1 MTIAQACTIAG
12 SDSGGGAGI
21 QADLKTF
28 QERRVFGTS
37 VIVAIT
43 AQNTKGV
50 HRIDKLPHESVRA
63 QLEAV
68 FDDFNLG
75 AIKTGMLADET
86 YIREIAHFLR
96 QYPNVPLVVDP
107 VMIAK
112 GGAALMENASLSAM
126 IEEMVP
132 LATLITPNI
141 PEAETITG
149 MTIKTEQDMLNTAK
163 KIQALGSKNVLV
175 KGGHALNDD
184 EARDCLVTSEGEV
197 RWFGG
202 PRYDTK
208 DTHGTGCTYS
218 ACITAELAKG
228 HTMIE
233 AVEVG
238 KRYIDAAIRDGLG
251 IGHGHGPTNHWAYR
265 KVERSHDD

>member
-1 MTIAQACTIAG
+1 
-12 SDSGGGAGI
+12 
-21 QADLKTF
+21 
-28 QERRVFGTS
+28 
-37 VIVAIT
+37 
-43 AQNTKGV
+43 
-50 HRIDKLPHESVRA
+50 
-63 QLEAV
+63 
-68 FDDFNLG
+68 
-75 AIKTGMLADET
+75 
-86 YIREIAHFLR
+86 
-96 QYPNVPLVVDP
+96 
-107 VMIAK
+107 MIAK

-141 PEAETITG
+141 PKRETITG
-149 MTIKTEQDMLNTAK
+149 MTIKTERGYVKCFAK

-202 PRYDTK
+202 LVMIRKTLTVLVVRIP
-208 DTHGTGCTYS
+208 HVS
-218 ACITAELAKG
+218 QPELAKG

-238 KRYIDAAIRDGLG
+238 KRYIDVAIRDGLG
-251 IGHGHGPTNHWAYR
+251 IGHGHGPTNHRAYR